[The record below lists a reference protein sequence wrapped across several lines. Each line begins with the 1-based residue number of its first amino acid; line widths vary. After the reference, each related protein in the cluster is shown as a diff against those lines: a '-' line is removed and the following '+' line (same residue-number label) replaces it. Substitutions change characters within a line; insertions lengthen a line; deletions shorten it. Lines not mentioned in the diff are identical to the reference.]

1 MGHGQ
6 HAMPALSKYYP
17 KINKTLEA
25 AIMKCVEPEPDNRF
39 QSMSQF
45 LNAIKR
51 VKHEDA
57 A

>member
-1 MGHGQ
+1 
-6 HAMPALSKYYP
+6 MPPLSKYYP
-17 KINKTLEA
+17 KIDKTLEA
-25 AIMKCVEPEPDNRF
+25 AIMKCVEPNPDNRW
-39 QSMSQF
+39 QSMTQF